1 MEQGETPGAARG
13 NGRPS
18 YGGSGVQTEI
28 YWVHDFQ
35 PGRLAVMPCP
45 QGGEWLEDEIRFLA
59 NLDVHVLVSLLT
71 RDDALECELTDESEL
86 CGRFGLEYFS
96 FPIEDHQVPRSIT
109 DVAAFVDTLAERLA
123 RRNNIA
129 IHCLAGIGRS
139 GLLAA
144 CLLTTA
150 GFSPQQA
157 FDKLSRARGFS
168 APETEQQ
175 REWVIDFADSH
186 GFGA

>member
-1 MEQGETPGAARG
+1 M
-13 NGRPS
+13 
-18 YGGSGVQTEI
+18 QTEI

-35 PGRLAVMPCP
+35 PGRLAIMPCP
-45 QGGEWLEDEIRFLA
+45 PGGQRLESEVRFLA
-59 NLDVHVLVSLLT
+59 NLDVGVLVSLLMH
-71 RDDALECELTDESEL
+71 DDALEYELADESEL
-86 CGRFGLEYFS
+86 CARFGLEYLS

-109 DVAAFVDTLAERLA
+109 DLAAFVDKLADRLA
-123 RRNNIA
+123 RGKSIA

-139 GLLAA
+139 GLIAA

-157 FDKLSRARGFS
+157 FDKLSRARGFA

-175 REWVIDFADSH
+175 RECVIDFADSH
-186 GFGA
+186 GFDV